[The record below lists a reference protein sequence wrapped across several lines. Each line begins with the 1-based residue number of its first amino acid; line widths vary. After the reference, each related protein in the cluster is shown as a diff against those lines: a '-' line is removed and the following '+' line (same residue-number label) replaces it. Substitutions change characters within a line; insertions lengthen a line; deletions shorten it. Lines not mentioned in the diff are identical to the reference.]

1 MPSVAATS
9 LIQRARRFVGDY
21 PELDVTTASAASNGT
36 TITVTTSTIYHVNQV
51 LQVGTEAIRVT
62 ALATGTT
69 LTVRRAQYGTT
80 AASVASGA
88 TIMMSPRFLDIEYL
102 EALSAGIDNAWP
114 LLYRAY
120 EDTSLTAST
129 STLEYAIPAM
139 ASDSTVYPNVSE
151 VWVRA
156 QTTDPWQRFRGWRI
170 RLDETGA
177 PQLQLRSPIDT
188 GTSIMLKGFG
198 PFPRLDEF
206 TDTTDAQ
213 FPRQAEWPLIEYA
226 ASWLLESGEI
236 RRTAINR
243 GVIDN
248 REQANRVGASLQVSS
263 ALLQRYL
270 RKIEGIM
277 PPVSGYPH
285 VITAI

>member
-1 MPSVAATS
+1 VPSVAATS
-9 LIQRARRFVGDY
+9 LIQRARRFVGDW
-21 PELDVTTASAASNGT
+21 PDQDVTTASAASGGAT
-36 TITVTTSTIYHVNQV
+36 LTVASASIYHVNQI
-51 LQVGTEAIRVT
+51 LQVGTEALRVT
-62 ALATGTT
+62 AASGTSV
-69 LTVRRAQYGTT
+69 TVRRGMFGTT
-80 AASVASGA
+80 AAAIASGA
-88 TIMMSPRFLDIEYL
+88 SIMLSPRFLDIEYL
-102 EALSAGIDNAWP
+102 DALSAGIDNAWP
-114 LLYRAY
+114 LLWRAY
-120 EDTSLTAST
+120 EDETLTADST
-129 STLEYAIPAM
+129 TYEYTVPAM
-139 ASDSTVYPNVSE
+139 ASDSTVYPHISE
-151 VWVRA
+151 VWVRT
-156 QTTDPWQRFRGWRI
+156 QTTDPWQRFRQWRI
-170 RLDETGA
+170 RYTAAGVPEL
-177 PQLQLRSPIDT
+177 LLRAPIDT

-236 RRTAINR
+236 RRTAIDR

-270 RKIEGIM
+270 RKLEGIQ